1 MRDRFILHEVDLHFK
16 AHSLPYVQAVRKTMR
31 GRKKFNDAIPPPGGW
46 NPKSAKKKLEDIIS
60 DIKKALDAQPGVHVD
75 DLIF

>member
-1 MRDRFILHEVDLHFK
+1 
-16 AHSLPYVQAVRKTMR
+16 MR

-46 NPKSAKKKLEDIIS
+46 NPKSAKKELEDIIS